1 MAGFKVSKIFFL
13 FKKYGGF
20 RRLAA
25 YVRLGLLGRVMGECA
40 KGILKRK
47 TLAEIYD
54 ASQDHVVAALQK
66 KYKPLLLD
74 RLAFYENQ
82 FLTPD
87 LAESHGGTRQRAE
100 VIWFCWLQGVEEA
113 PPIIK
118 ICLASLKKYLPGKEI
133 RLVDD
138 SNRRQY
144 VTLPDYIEKKW
155 AKKQIP
161 PALFADLLRLELLIL
176 YGGTW
181 LDPTV
186 LCTGNNLVTKCL
198 DADLFLYQ
206 YRKSPDGPYAGIS
219 NWFITSCANHPMLM
233 ALRDG
238 LLAYWK
244 DFDFVLEYFVFHR
257 FFDLL
262 AEERPRLM
270 AAMPYAYSS
279 DALALGHHWDKP
291 FKKEM
296 WEKWVSNVAFHK
308 LTYKVDETVKNTP
321 SNYYHHILEMYK
333 EL

>member
-1 MAGFKVSKIFFL
+1 MV
-13 FKKYGGF
+13 
-20 RRLAA
+20 A
-25 YVRLGLLGRVMGECA
+25 YVRLGVLHRVMWESV

-82 FLTPD
+82 SQPY
-87 LAESHGGTRQRAE
+87 QRAE
-100 VIWFCWLQGVEEA
+100 VIWFCWLQGMEKA
-113 PPIIK
+113 PQIIQ
-118 ICLASLKKYLPGKEI
+118 ICLASLKKYLPEKEI
-133 RLVDD
+133 RIVDD

-144 VTLPDYIEKKW
+144 VTFPDYIEKKW

-161 PALFADLLRLELLIL
+161 PALFADLLRLELLIR

-181 LDPTV
+181 LDSTV
-186 LCTGNNLVTKCL
+186 LCTGDNFVIRAF

-206 YRKSPDGPYAGIS
+206 YRKSPDDHYAGIS
-219 NWFITSCANHPMLM
+219 NWFITSCANHPTLM

-238 LLAYWK
+238 LFAYWT

-262 AEERPRLM
+262 AEERPGLM
-270 AAMPYAYSS
+270 AAMPYANSS
-279 DALALGHHWDKP
+279 DALALAHHWDKP

-321 SNYYHHILEMYK
+321 GNYYHHILEMYK

>member
-1 MAGFKVSKIFFL
+1 MDKLTVQKIFSL

-54 ASQDHVVAALQK
+54 ASQDHVVTALQK

-82 FLTPD
+82 SQPY
-87 LAESHGGTRQRAE
+87 QRAE
-100 VIWFCWLQGVEEA
+100 VIWFCWLQGMEKA
-113 PPIIK
+113 PQIIQ
-118 ICLASLKKYLPGKEI
+118 ICLASLKKYLPEKEI
-133 RLVDD
+133 RIVDD

-144 VTLPDYIEKKW
+144 VTFPDYFEKKW

-161 PALFADLLRLELLIL
+161 PALFADLLRLELLIR

-181 LDPTV
+181 LDSTV
-186 LCTGNNLVTKCL
+186 LCTGDNFVIRAF

-206 YRKSPDGPYAGIS
+206 YRKSPDDHYAGIS

-233 ALRDG
+233 AMRDG

-244 DFDFVLEYFVFHR
+244 DFDLVLEYFVFHR

-321 SNYYHHILEMYK
+321 GNYYHHILEMYGGS
-333 EL
+333 E